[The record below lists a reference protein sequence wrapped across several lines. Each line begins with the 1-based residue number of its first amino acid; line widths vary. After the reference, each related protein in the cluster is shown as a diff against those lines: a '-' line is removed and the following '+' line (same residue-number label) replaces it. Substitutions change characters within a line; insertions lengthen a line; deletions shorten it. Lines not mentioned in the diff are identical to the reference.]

1 MRIRMAMMNAVQ
13 KLKKFI
19 DEFVFVDTNATVE
32 EISKSY
38 ISRYNYSSYYAIQD
52 GNIIDLGPSLPADSI
67 MEPVDTAGRYALL
80 ISRTGANAWTYVI
93 SADMLDAG
101 ISASDAHAKAL
112 DMVEENKNNVNS
124 VLVCV
129 GVTTTFAHRPV
140 FQSLTQFT
148 HVSKADDYVVD
159 LAKVYNSVDEL
170 PPAVKKLDTN
180 KQKQWMHVWN
190 SVYNKNNKDEKR
202 AFASAWSVVEKMEP
216 EPADLHIDT
225 IEGNDAMN
233 CPACK
238 KPMSACECKT
248 EVSKFDIE
256 IPLTKSSISKGL
268 VYGIVYEP
276 DKHDTQGD
284 WTSAE
289 EIEKAAHNF
298 LPLALSKGNAGW
310 TDVNHKDAI
319 QDVEVVESYIAQ
331 SDFIFPTNEQ
341 VKKGSW
347 VLVARVNNPE
357 LRKSI
362 EDGEITG
369 YSLEGVGRRI

>member
-1 MRIRMAMMNAVQ
+1 MNTMH
-13 KLKKFI
+13 KLKKLI
-19 DEFVFVDTNATVE
+19 DDFVEFDSSTVVN
-32 EISKSY
+32 ISKSY
-38 ISRYNYSSYYAIQD
+38 ISRYQYSAYFAVKD
-52 GNIIDLGPSLPADSI
+52 GNIIDLGHDLPADSV
-67 MEPVDTAGRYALL
+67 MENTDMVGRYALL
-80 ISRTGANAWTYVI
+80 VSRIGVNAWTPAITV
-93 SADMLDAG
+93 DMLETGA
-101 ISASDAHAKAL
+101 SASDAHAKAL
-112 DMVEENKNNVNS
+112 DLVEENKNNVTN

-129 GVTTTFAHRPV
+129 GVTSKFAHRPI
-140 FQSLTQFT
+140 FQSVTQFT
-148 HVSKADDYVVD
+148 HVAKADDYIVE
-159 LAKVYNSVDEL
+159 LSKIYNSIDEL
-170 PPAVKKLDTN
+170 PPAVKKLDSK
-180 KQKQWMHVWN
+180 KQRQWMHVWN

-238 KPMSACECKT
+238 KSMSECT
-248 EVSKFDIE
+248 CDTAVSKFDIE
-256 IPLTKSSISKGL
+256 IPLAKSSISKGL

-298 LPLALSKGNAGW
+298 LPLALAKGNAGW
-310 TDVNHKDAI
+310 TDINHKDAV

-331 SDFIFPTNEQ
+331 SDFTFPTNES

-369 YSLEGVGRRI
+369 YSLEGMGRRI